1 MSDEKGIWLITE
13 EIDESVEEKEPVRG
27 GKWGRNTG
35 AEYNDPYADAAKIK
49 KTHRKRTRLKSEA
62 LKKNMSDFLEVVEE
76 TFEKAE
82 KPSSKIRLEEL
93 ELAVEIN
100 GEAEISLLGNG
111 GKAGAKGAIILKFK
125 RKDD

>member
-1 MSDEKGIWLITE
+1 MLEEKGIWLITE
-13 EIDESVEEKEPVRG
+13 EIEESVAEEPVRG
-27 GKWGRNTG
+27 GKWGRDTG
-35 AEYNDPYADAAKIK
+35 AGYNDPYADAEKIK
-49 KTHRKRTRLKSEA
+49 KIHRKRTRLKSED
-62 LKKNMSDFLEVVEE
+62 LKNNMSEFLEVVEE

-82 KPSSKIRLEEL
+82 KPSSRMRLEEL

-100 GEAEISLLGNG
+100 AEAEVSLLGNG